1 MRPPSA
7 RRALERLSLRGRLVA
22 ICLLLVVA
30 ALLASNALLVT
41 LLQRQLVDQLD
52 ERLRSAATA
61 AARLSDLT
69 DLTDLARVPG
79 DTGPRARDV
88 VESELTGDVHVVHL
102 DAEGRVRRTPRA
114 ATTGAPRL
122 PKLDRAAVEA
132 RDERPFEDTA
142 AGGGEK
148 WRVIAVPVGRA
159 GTPAG
164 GSIVVAGSLEQVGT
178 TIRHLG
184 VRMLVIDSLVLAL
197 LGVIGWFAVR
207 AGLRPLRRIETTA
220 AAIAGGDLSRRVSR
234 PVSPRTELG
243 RLSDALNGML
253 DRIEEGDAARAAT
266 NARMRTFLAD
276 AGHEL
281 RTPLSGIKGF
291 TELYRMGGMPERTD
305 VDAAMSRIEGEA
317 VRLVRI
323 VEDLLLLARLDEEA
337 AANLRLPLHLTP
349 MDLRTLAADALH
361 DLRALAPDRTVVLT
375 GPGGGPPGGAPVLG
389 DEARLR
395 QVTSNLV
402 GNALAHTP
410 PGTPVRIGVGTQGGL
425 AVLELS
431 DEGPGLTAEQAAHV
445 FDRFYRVDHAR
456 GRTRDGGVG
465 LGLSIVHSLVS
476 AHHGRTEVDTA
487 PGEGATFRM
496 VLPLHPDTPA
506 AGS

>member
-1 MRPPSA
+1 
-7 RRALERLSLRGRLVA
+7 
-22 ICLLLVVA
+22 
-30 ALLASNALLVT
+30 
-41 LLQRQLVDQLD
+41 
-52 ERLRSAATA
+52 
-61 AARLSDLT
+61 
-69 DLTDLARVPG
+69 
-79 DTGPRARDV
+79 
-88 VESELTGDVHVVHL
+88 
-102 DAEGRVRRTPRA
+102 
-114 ATTGAPRL
+114 
-122 PKLDRAAVEA
+122 
-132 RDERPFEDTA
+132 
-142 AGGGEK
+142 
-148 WRVIAVPVGRA
+148 
-159 GTPAG
+159 
-164 GSIVVAGSLEQVGT
+164 
-178 TIRHLG
+178 
-184 VRMLVIDSLVLAL
+184 
-197 LGVIGWFAVR
+197 
-207 AGLRPLRRIETTA
+207 
-220 AAIAGGDLSRRVSR
+220 
-234 PVSPRTELG
+234 
-243 RLSDALNGML
+243 ML

-317 VRLVRI
+317 ARLVRI

-476 AHHGRTEVDTA
+476 AHHGRMEVDTA

-506 AGS
+506 TGS